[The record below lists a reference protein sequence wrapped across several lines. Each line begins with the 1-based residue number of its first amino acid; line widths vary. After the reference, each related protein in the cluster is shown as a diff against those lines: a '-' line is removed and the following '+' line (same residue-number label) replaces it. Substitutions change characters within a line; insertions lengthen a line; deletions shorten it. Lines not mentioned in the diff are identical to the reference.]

1 MKNDLENKTH
11 ITRITAKRPWNDL
24 RLKEVLRYRDLIV
37 LLTKRSFQV
46 SFKQTILGPA
56 WLVLNPL
63 ITSVVYSVVFGK
75 IAGIQTAGVPGVLF
89 YLTSTGL
96 WSFFAACVTGNA
108 GVFTGNANLFGKVY
122 FPRLT
127 VPISQV
133 LAALIRF
140 LIQMAIVLVILVF
153 YCVKGQLQPHF
164 LAWLLVPVILLE
176 LGIMGM
182 GVGIILSSM
191 TTKYRDLSVLVTFG
205 MNLWMFAT
213 PVIYPYSQVPSG
225 WIRTAAMLNPVTFG
239 VLIFNRVERTFM
251 DTV

>member
-89 YLTSTGL
+89 T
-96 WSFFAACVTGNA
+96 
-108 GVFTGNANLFGKVY
+108 
-122 FPRLT
+122 
-127 VPISQV
+127 
-133 LAALIRF
+133 
-140 LIQMAIVLVILVF
+140 
-153 YCVKGQLQPHF
+153 
-164 LAWLLVPVILLE
+164 
-176 LGIMGM
+176 
-182 GVGIILSSM
+182 
-191 TTKYRDLSVLVTFG
+191 
-205 MNLWMFAT
+205 
-213 PVIYPYSQVPSG
+213 
-225 WIRTAAMLNPVTFG
+225 
-239 VLIFNRVERTFM
+239 
-251 DTV
+251 